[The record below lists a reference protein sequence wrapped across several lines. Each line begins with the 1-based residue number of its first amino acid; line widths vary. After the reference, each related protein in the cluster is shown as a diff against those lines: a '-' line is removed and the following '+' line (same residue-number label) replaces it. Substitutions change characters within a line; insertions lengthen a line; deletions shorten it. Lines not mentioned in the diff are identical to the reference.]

1 MYIFCAYIMDRFV
14 GSSWGKVMGE
24 REHRL
29 ILISVGV
36 IRGTLFNHV
45 PSSFLALRKC
55 YVA

>member
-1 MYIFCAYIMDRFV
+1 
-14 GSSWGKVMGE
+14 MGE